1 MEVLVL
7 CIVFV
12 AVAIGA
18 YIFGYK
24 TGEAGGFE
32 DGMDAAIE
40 IYEKEYRESKLQ
52 GMQMMLDSE

>member
-40 IYEKEYRESKLQ
+40 VYEEELKTL
-52 GMQMMLDSE
+52 GMQVMIDPE

>member
-40 IYEKEYRESKLQ
+40 VYEEELKTL
-52 GMQMMLDSE
+52 GMQMMIDPE